1 MNTRSFLCKENLM
14 WVDDG
19 FDSEKYHRN
28 QIHYKLFTYRRH
40 SFEMRLE
47 WKVDIKK
54 RFREDKS
61 HL

>member
-1 MNTRSFLCKENLM
+1 M

-40 SFEMRLE
+40 SREMRLE
-47 WKVDIKK
+47 WKIYIKK
-54 RFREDKS
+54 RF
-61 HL
+61 